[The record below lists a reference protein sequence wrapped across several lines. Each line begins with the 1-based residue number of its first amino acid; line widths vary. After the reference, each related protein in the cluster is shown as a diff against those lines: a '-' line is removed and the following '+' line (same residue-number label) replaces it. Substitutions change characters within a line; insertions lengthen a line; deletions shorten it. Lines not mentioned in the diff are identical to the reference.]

1 MFKKIKTFFRESF
14 LELKK
19 VHWPTPKETKN
30 LTIAVLVLAA
40 FFGLILA
47 LMDFGLGKIIYP
59 LIIK

>member
-1 MFKKIKTFFRESF
+1 MSKNIKTFFQESF

-19 VHWPTPKETKN
+19 VHWPTAKEARI
-30 LTIAVLVLAA
+30 LTMAVLVLAA

-47 LMDFGLGKIIYP
+47 FMDYGLGRLIYP

>member
-1 MFKKIKTFFRESF
+1 MSKNIKTFFQESF

-19 VHWPTPKETKN
+19 VHWPTAKEARQ
-30 LTIAVLVLAA
+30 LTAAVLILAA

-47 LMDFGLGKIIYP
+47 FMDYGLGKLIYP